1 MGWWMVLAWLDAGVP
16 TSIMLYTAEEQRCLQ
31 VLKEHLEPHQKN
43 RYIEIIYSGCLPG
56 GAPRRL

>member
-1 MGWWMVLAWLDAGVP
+1 MLIAWLDAGVP
-16 TSIMLYTAEEQRCLQ
+16 TSILLYTAEEQRCLQ

-56 GAPRRL
+56 SVPRRM